1 MLSLHVVRC
10 IIEWRKQLIY
20 NFLLTNQQGG
30 NAPQQ
35 GPAKNNIKKFKN
47 IQFIW
52 ENENYLL
59 KMKSD
64 TSIMLYN
71 SHFSRYFS
79 FSNKN
84 DPFLVHPSIKSQSN
98 SLAVGGGAAG
108 IKRLRGANKQQQP
121 LRGHQKL
128 TIPLQNQLMKII
140 R

>member
-1 MLSLHVVRC
+1 MAQV
-10 IIEWRKQLIY
+10 
-20 NFLLTNQQGG
+20 
-30 NAPQQ
+30 

-47 IQFIW
+47 IQSIW

-84 DPFLVHPSIKSQSN
+84 DPFLVHPSIKSQSS

-108 IKRLRGANKQQQP
+108 IKRLRGANKQ
-121 LRGHQKL
+121 
-128 TIPLQNQLMKII
+128 
-140 R
+140 